1 MRVLCSHLEVEGGVL
16 AGQVL
21 HREHISRPGRLGVR
35 EPVNNNN
42 SHFTASRPQPEATEH
57 AREAGEQLCNTET

>member
-1 MRVLCSHLEVEGGVL
+1 
-16 AGQVL
+16 
-21 HREHISRPGRLGVR
+21 VR